1 MSPPFID
8 ELPPRP
14 AVVVLCGYQEHGKTT
29 GARWL
34 TQLAGFRRVSFADP
48 IRAMLVAQG
57 CESFRFDPK
66 WKDVAGLVGLWV
78 AVGGSGI
85 EHAARLD
92 YVCVEFTDKALRAHP
107 EIGPFVRDAV
117 KSWPEFVEHMQ
128 EVDVLLSRR
137 KPKLWLTT
145 TEVA

>member
-1 MSPPFID
+1 MGQTVLGIMYGCRLPD
-8 ELPPRP
+8 PPRRCEDDLDIYTDR
-14 AVVVLCGYQEHGKTT
+14 AV
-29 GARWL
+29 
-34 TQLAGFRRVSFADP
+34 D
-48 IRAMLVAQG
+48 RANMYEGGGV
-57 CESFRFDPK
+57 ERD
-66 WKDVAGLVGLWV
+66 AGLVGLWV

-92 YVCVEFTDKALRAHP
+92 YVCVEFADKALRTHP

-117 KSWPEFVEHMQ
+117 KSWPKFVEHMQ

-137 KPKLWLTT
+137 RPKLWLTT

>member
-1 MSPPFID
+1 MGQTVLGIMYGCRLPD
-8 ELPPRP
+8 PPRRCEDDLDIYTDR
-14 AVVVLCGYQEHGKTT
+14 AV
-29 GARWL
+29 
-34 TQLAGFRRVSFADP
+34 D
-48 IRAMLVAQG
+48 RANMYEGGGV
-57 CESFRFDPK
+57 ERD
-66 WKDVAGLVGLWV
+66 AGLVGLWV

-92 YVCVEFTDKALRAHP
+92 YVCVEFADKALRAHP

>member
-1 MSPPFID
+1 MGQTVLGIMYGCR
-8 ELPPRP
+8 LPNPSRRCEDDLDIYTDR
-14 AVVVLCGYQEHGKTT
+14 AV
-29 GARWL
+29 
-34 TQLAGFRRVSFADP
+34 D
-48 IRAMLVAQG
+48 RANTYEGGGV
-57 CESFRFDPK
+57 ERD
-66 WKDVAGLVGLWV
+66 AGLVGLWV

-92 YVCVEFTDKALRAHP
+92 YVCVEFADKALRAHP

>member
-1 MSPPFID
+1 MGQTVLGIMYGCRLPD
-8 ELPPRP
+8 PPRRCEDDLDIYTDR
-14 AVVVLCGYQEHGKTT
+14 AV
-29 GARWL
+29 
-34 TQLAGFRRVSFADP
+34 D
-48 IRAMLVAQG
+48 RANMYEGGGV
-57 CESFRFDPK
+57 ERD
-66 WKDVAGLVGLWV
+66 AGLVGLWV
-78 AVGGSGI
+78 AVGGSGA

-92 YVCVEFTDKALRAHP
+92 YVCVEFADKALRAHP

-117 KSWPEFVEHMQ
+117 KSWSEFVEHMQ

>member
-1 MSPPFID
+1 MGQTVLGIMYGCRLPD
-8 ELPPRP
+8 PPRRCEDDLDIYTDR
-14 AVVVLCGYQEHGKTT
+14 AV
-29 GARWL
+29 
-34 TQLAGFRRVSFADP
+34 D
-48 IRAMLVAQG
+48 RANMYEGGGV
-57 CESFRFDPK
+57 ERD
-66 WKDVAGLVGLWV
+66 AGLVGLWV
-78 AVGGSGI
+78 AVGGSGA

-92 YVCVEFTDKALRAHP
+92 YVCVEFADKALRAHP

>member
-1 MSPPFID
+1 MGQTVFGIMYGCRLPD
-8 ELPPRP
+8 PPRRCEDDLDIYTDR
-14 AVVVLCGYQEHGKTT
+14 AV
-29 GARWL
+29 
-34 TQLAGFRRVSFADP
+34 D
-48 IRAMLVAQG
+48 RANMYEGGGV
-57 CESFRFDPK
+57 ERD
-66 WKDVAGLVGLWV
+66 AGLVGLWV

>member
-1 MSPPFID
+1 MGQTVLGIMYGCRLPD
-8 ELPPRP
+8 PPRRCEDDLDIYTDR
-14 AVVVLCGYQEHGKTT
+14 AV
-29 GARWL
+29 
-34 TQLAGFRRVSFADP
+34 D
-48 IRAMLVAQG
+48 RANTYEGGGV
-57 CESFRFDPK
+57 ERD
-66 WKDVAGLVGLWV
+66 AGLVGLWV

-92 YVCVEFTDKALRAHP
+92 YVCVEFADKALRAHP

>member
-1 MSPPFID
+1 MGQTVLGIMYGCRLPD
-8 ELPPRP
+8 PPRRCEDDLDIYTDR
-14 AVVVLCGYQEHGKTT
+14 A
-29 GARWL
+29 
-34 TQLAGFRRVSFADP
+34 AD
-48 IRAMLVAQG
+48 RANMYEGGGV
-57 CESFRFDPK
+57 ERD
-66 WKDVAGLVGLWV
+66 AGLVGLWV

-92 YVCVEFTDKALRAHP
+92 YVCVEFADKALRAHP

>member
-1 MSPPFID
+1 MGQTVFGIMYGCRLPD
-8 ELPPRP
+8 PPRRCEDDLDIYTDR
-14 AVVVLCGYQEHGKTT
+14 AV
-29 GARWL
+29 
-34 TQLAGFRRVSFADP
+34 D
-48 IRAMLVAQG
+48 RANTYEGGGV
-57 CESFRFDPK
+57 ERD
-66 WKDVAGLVGLWV
+66 AGLVGLWV

-92 YVCVEFTDKALRAHP
+92 YVCVEFADKALRAHP

>member
-1 MSPPFID
+1 MGQTVLGIMYGCRLPD
-8 ELPPRP
+8 PPRRCEDDLDIYTDR
-14 AVVVLCGYQEHGKTT
+14 VV
-29 GARWL
+29 
-34 TQLAGFRRVSFADP
+34 D
-48 IRAMLVAQG
+48 RANTYEGGGV
-57 CESFRFDPK
+57 ERD
-66 WKDVAGLVGLWV
+66 AGLVGLWV

-92 YVCVEFTDKALRAHP
+92 YVCVEFADKALRAHP

>member
-1 MSPPFID
+1 MGQTVLGIMYGCRLPD
-8 ELPPRP
+8 PPRRCEDDLDIYTDR
-14 AVVVLCGYQEHGKTT
+14 AV
-29 GARWL
+29 
-34 TQLAGFRRVSFADP
+34 D
-48 IRAMLVAQG
+48 RANMYEGGGV
-57 CESFRFDPK
+57 ERD
-66 WKDVAGLVGLWV
+66 AGLVGLWV

-92 YVCVEFTDKALRAHP
+92 YVCVEFADKALRAHP

-117 KSWPEFVEHMQ
+117 KSWPEFVEHMR
-128 EVDVLLSRR
+128 EVDVRLSRH

>member
-1 MSPPFID
+1 MGQTVLGIMYGCRLPD
-8 ELPPRP
+8 PPRRCEDDLDIYTDR
-14 AVVVLCGYQEHGKTT
+14 AV
-29 GARWL
+29 
-34 TQLAGFRRVSFADP
+34 D
-48 IRAMLVAQG
+48 RANTYEGGGV
-57 CESFRFDPK
+57 ERD
-66 WKDVAGLVGLWV
+66 AGLVGLWV

-92 YVCVEFTDKALRAHP
+92 YVCVEFADKALRAHP

-117 KSWPEFVEHMQ
+117 KFWPEFVEHMQ